1 MTESLNTTVLEDTLD
16 LLFPKKKKEKERI
29 DMADQWRNEYDI
41 TTQEIFYIVKKR
53 LKRHTAP
60 GVDGIKAVY
69 LKYINSDMMEHLAK
83 GFTICL
89 KNGIFPTQWKKSQ
102 LILIPKGVID
112 PERPKVRPICLLPEI
127 KYSRRY

>member
-1 MTESLNTTVLEDTLD
+1 MLDKLRRNSPTLTESLNTTVLEDTLD

-41 TTQEIFYIVKKR
+41 TIQEIFHIVKKR

-60 GVDGIKAVY
+60 GVDGVKAVY

-89 KNGIFPTQWKKSQ
+89 KN
-102 LILIPKGVID
+102 
-112 PERPKVRPICLLPEI
+112 
-127 KYSRRY
+127 